1 VKSAEFKRGKSVEQ
15 VQGSL
20 YRWKV

>member
-1 VKSAEFKRGKSVEQ
+1 VKAAEFKHGKSVEQ

-20 YRWKV
+20 YRLKV